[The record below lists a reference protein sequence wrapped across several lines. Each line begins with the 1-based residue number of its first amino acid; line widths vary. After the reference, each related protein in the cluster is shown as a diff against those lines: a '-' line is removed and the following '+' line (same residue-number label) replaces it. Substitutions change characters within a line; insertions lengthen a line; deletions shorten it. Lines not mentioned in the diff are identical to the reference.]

1 MRCNYPNKNKMKPQF
16 EKKYTQWG
24 CRKHRFDRSAKTR
37 CCSRRRRIE
46 LATNRSKQISSE
58 GLKPGRKRSSVVRMM
73 VVRLLW
79 FVAAVAFLL
88 HCGHA
93 GKFEC
98 NDEFEKFFQCFGDNV
113 KTILADSQSWEDRKA
128 AALKCFHDNDCKAP
142 TLNYQEDVAQ
152 MTAKDKDKT
161 MTFINCIKVTINQM
175 VSVVEKCVANT
186 IPGFEFHQTNKDP
199 PIDNNME
206 NSYAYAIMKIGSAA
220 NNPEMCEV
228 EKQSKVQLCL
238 KGLSSNLTVDGD
250 QRIKDVCSKRNECFA
265 KLDAICQQ
273 KHQEMRQLMRTC
285 SCSGLDM
292 EQFKPDL
299 ISCMG
304 GHLDDNKKVTLGA
317 ILQRMHDKYCKRM
330 EEMSRVCK

>member
-1 MRCNYPNKNKMKPQF
+1 MHFQ
-16 EKKYTQWG
+16 
-24 CRKHRFDRSAKTR
+24 
-37 CCSRRRRIE
+37 CC
-46 LATNRSKQISSE
+46 
-58 GLKPGRKRSSVVRMM
+58 RSSVVRMM

-206 NSYAYAIMKIGSAA
+206 NSYAYQSYAIMKIGSAA